1 MTKLKTLL
9 LLVLASFI
17 LVACGSDEE
26 EAVVEA
32 EVVDPRADDKAAL
45 ALSLVDQ
52 GVVMD
57 STDVDC
63 VVNVVSENLDDDAW
77 TLLNLFI
84 ELENSAAEGGVVDFE
99 PISEFIL
106 ENDIDEDAIDEAIE
120 TAVEKAQV
128 ECEVDLD

>member
-84 ELENSAAEGGVVDFE
+84 EFENNGDLD

-120 TAVEKAQV
+120 TAVENAEV
-128 ECEVDLD
+128 ECEVDLG

>member
-17 LVACGSDEE
+17 LVACGSGE
-26 EAVVEA
+26 EAVEA

-45 ALSLVDQ
+45 ASMVVDQ
-52 GVVMD
+52 GVVLN
-57 STDVDC
+57 SNIADC
-63 VVNVVSENLDDDAW
+63 VVNVMSENLDDDAW
-77 TLLNLFI
+77 KLLTFFSKVESDGNFS
-84 ELENSAAEGGVVDFE
+84 EEAFE
-99 PISEFIL
+99 EINEFIL

-120 TAVEKAQV
+120 AAGAKAEA

>member
-9 LLVLASFI
+9 LLVLAGFI

-26 EAVVEA
+26 AVEA

-45 ALSLVDQ
+45 ASMVVDQ
-52 GVVMD
+52 GVVLN
-57 STDVDC
+57 SNIADC
-63 VVNVVSENLDDDAW
+63 VVNVMSENLDDDAW
-77 TLLNLFI
+77 KLLTFFSKVQSDGNP
-84 ELENSAAEGGVVDFE
+84 EEAFE
-99 PISEFIL
+99 EMAEFIL

-120 TAVEKAQV
+120 AAGAKAEA